1 MMNYNKD
8 TRNKIQEAAV
18 EEFETKGYH
27 GARMQSIADRAGI
40 NKALLHYYF
49 KNKDELFQ
57 IIIKQAY
64 AVFIPELIS
73 ISNNNE
79 SILSNIEDFVSAYID
94 LFIPNPGIPGFI
106 IQEIN
111 NNPERLVN
119 LLQSSGL
126 DTGFVEKKIKEA
138 VVNGI
143 IIDIDPAQL
152 IINII
157 ALCLFPFVARPIV
170 RNLILKGDNMEFDSF
185 TERRKKDVA
194 QFIIRAIKK

>member
-73 ISNNNE
+73 IFNNNE

-94 LFIPNPGIPGFI
+94 LFIHNPGIPGFI

-170 RNLILKGDNMEFDSF
+170 RNLILKGDDMKFDSF